1 MHPASSTDELT
12 AMIAAARAAGIILR
26 EYFETP
32 LGEEEKIDKSF
43 VTRADRESEA
53 AVIATLERAFP
64 DYGVLGE
71 ESGES
76 AGASDDRW
84 IIDPLDG
91 TANFMNA
98 IPIFAVSIAHM
109 KGERVINAVV
119 SNPITGT
126 IFSASRGRG
135 AFVNDAPMRVSSDT
149 KKNVVVTFGKS
160 SKREDG
166 ERVNALFVATQQDGF
181 RVRYLGSAALE
192 LAYLARGGTDG
203 YFNIGTHLWDYAA
216 GTLLVE
222 EAGGMITDLSGRPW
236 RSDERYFIASNGKIH
251 DRLLARAGTERSPL
265 RRE

>member
-1 MHPASSTDELT
+1 MSPTSSTDELT
-12 AMIAAARAAGIILR
+12 AMITAARAAGIILR

-32 LGEEEKIDKSF
+32 LGEEQKMDRSF
-43 VTRADRESEA
+43 VTRADKESEA
-53 AVIATLERAFP
+53 AIIATLARAFP

-71 ESGES
+71 ESGEHIGS
-76 AGASDDRW
+76 GDDRFV
-84 IIDPLDG
+84 IDPLDG

-109 KGERVINAVV
+109 KGARVMNAVV
-119 SNPITGT
+119 SNPITDT

-135 AFVNDAPMRVSSDT
+135 AFVNDAPMRVSDDT

-166 ERVNALFVATQQDGF
+166 ERVNTLFVATQKDGF

-203 YFNIGTHLWDYAA
+203 YFNVGTHLWDYAA

-222 EAGGMITDLSGRPW
+222 EAGGSITDFSGKPW
-236 RSDERYFIASNGKIH
+236 SAEERYFVASNGKIH
-251 DRLLARAGTERSPL
+251 DTLVKNLSIV
-265 RRE
+265 